1 MSKLFVITF
10 KRPSTNLEKTVYG
23 QEFTHCYDCEATGI
37 EAVANSKVEEYKA
50 NPEYSDIDLFECEE
64 SKYVEFCKM
73 GDAYVHFAK
82 TGEHSLK
89 DDKLEEGYKPPYAIW
104 VLDGDDN
111 KWKPWGPST
120 SGEFDKDDFLAKANK
135 REFPNGTFIN
145 NYIDAVIRLND
156 GTSPETYMHED
167 VDVGTDTHTET
178 IHLKLEMTRQLD
190 DASFEYHVD
199 IDDVGQIVFTPVD
212 NNTSFT
218 DINRLAGY
226 DTPDDIIEGNKRTFA
241 ITLTA
246 NMLSEDKNF
255 DWFYDLDEVG
265 QAVITPDSEATSFL
279 TVAIDDS
286 LNLVTECNES
296 LTLTEAL
303 DPTSDEYAKKRGLCV
318 EVMTDLD
325 DMLDLVGKK
334 FEALQRLLEEIGIE
348 ASDFEKILKAIAAC
362 HQGREGEPSIADAM
376 RRIREYESAAQ
387 SEQTDVVEESVQK
400 VFNEDLVMEELDEE
414 ERLNII
420 DRFMKGEVTIVQ
432 VDEVPVEETVVRLAD
447 LDSKAESGDVDFYYD
462 TEKDVVVCHNKRA
475 K

>member
-10 KRPSTNLEKTVYG
+10 KRPSTNFEKAVYG
-23 QEFTHCYDCEATGI
+23 MEFSHCYDCEAFESPELAT
-37 EAVANSKVEEYKA
+37 SKLDEYKA
-50 NPEYSDIDLFECEE
+50 DSNYSDFDMFECEDFR
-64 SKYVEFCKM
+64 YVEFCKM
-73 GDAYVHFAK
+73 QDAFINFAK
-82 TGEHSLK
+82 TGEHSMK
-89 DDKLEEGYKPPYAIW
+89 DDELEEGYKPPYAIW
-104 VLDGDDN
+104 VLDGNDN
-111 KWKPWGPST
+111 KWKLWGGNT

-135 REFPNGTFIN
+135 REFPNEILIN
-145 NYIDAVIRLND
+145 NYIDAVIRPND
-156 GTSPETYMHED
+156 GTSPETHIHED
-167 VDVGTDTHTET
+167 VDVGTDTHTEM
-178 IHLKLEMTRQLD
+178 IHLKLEMIRQLD

-218 DINRLAGY
+218 DVNRLAGY
-226 DTPDDIIEGNKRTFA
+226 DTTDDTIEGNKRTFA

-246 NMLSEDKNF
+246 NMLSEDNNF

-303 DPTSDEYAKKRGLCV
+303 DPTSDEYAKKRELCV

-325 DMLDLVGKK
+325 DMLEQVGKK
-334 FEALQRLLEEIGIE
+334 FEALQRLLEEMGVE
-348 ASDFEKILKAIAAC
+348 ARDFEKILKAIAAC

-376 RRIREYESAAQ
+376 RRIEEYESAAQ
-387 SEQTDVVEESVQK
+387 SEQAEPVEESVQN
-400 VFNEDLVMEELDEE
+400 VFTENLVMEELDEE
-414 ERLNII
+414 EKLNVI

-432 VDEVPVEETVVRLAD
+432 VDKVPVEETVVRLSD
-447 LDSKAESGDVDFYYD
+447 LDSKAESGDADFYYD
-462 TEKDVVVCHNKRA
+462 TEKDVVICHNRRA

>member
-1 MSKLFVITF
+1 MAPGAF
-10 KRPSTNLEKTVYG
+10 PG
-23 QEFTHCYDCEATGI
+23 CPAP
-37 EAVANSKVEEYKA
+37 A
-50 NPEYSDIDLFECEE
+50 
-64 SKYVEFCKM
+64 
-73 GDAYVHFAK
+73 
-82 TGEHSLK
+82 
-89 DDKLEEGYKPPYAIW
+89 
-104 VLDGDDN
+104 
-111 KWKPWGPST
+111 

-135 REFPNGTFIN
+135 REFPNEILIN
-145 NYIDAVIRLND
+145 NYVDAVIRPND
-156 GTSPETYMHED
+156 GTSPETHIHED
-167 VDVGTDTHTET
+167 VDVGTDTYTET

-226 DTPDDIIEGNKRTFA
+226 DTTDDIIEGNKRTFA

-303 DPTSDEYAKKRGLCV
+303 DPTSDEYAKKRELCV

-325 DMLDLVGKK
+325 DMLEQVGKK

-387 SEQTDVVEESVQK
+387 SEQADVVEESVQK

>member
-10 KRPSTNLEKTVYG
+10 KRPSTNFEKAVYG
-23 QEFTHCYDCEATGI
+23 MEFSHCYDCEAFENQELAT
-37 EAVANSKVEEYKA
+37 SKLNEYRA
-50 NPEYSDIDLFECEE
+50 DSNYSDFDMFECEDFR
-64 SKYVEFCKM
+64 YVEFCKM
-73 GDAYVHFAK
+73 QDAFINFAK
-82 TGEHSLK
+82 TGEHSMK
-89 DDKLEEGYKPPYAIW
+89 DDELE
-104 VLDGDDN
+104 
-111 KWKPWGPST
+111 
-120 SGEFDKDDFLAKANK
+120 
-135 REFPNGTFIN
+135 
-145 NYIDAVIRLND
+145 
-156 GTSPETYMHED
+156 ED

-226 DTPDDIIEGNKRTFA
+226 DTTDDIIEGNKRTFA

-246 NMLSEDKNF
+246 NMLSEDNNF

-265 QAVITPDSEATSFL
+265 QAVITPDSEVTSFL

-303 DPTSDEYAKKRGLCV
+303 DPTSDEYSKKRELCV
-318 EVMTDLD
+318 DVMTDLD
-325 DMLDLVGKK
+325 DMLEQVGKK
-334 FEALQRLLEEIGIE
+334 FEALQRLLEEMGVE
-348 ASDFEKILKAIAAC
+348 ARDFEKILKAIAAC
-362 HQGREGEPSIADAM
+362 HQGREGDPSIADAM
-376 RRIREYESAAQ
+376 RRIEEYEAAAQ
-387 SEQTDVVEESVQK
+387 SEQAEPVEESVQK
-400 VFNEDLVMEELDEE
+400 VFTEELVMEELDEE
-414 ERLNII
+414 EKLKVI

-432 VDEVPVEETVVRLAD
+432 VDEVPVEETIVRLAD
-447 LDSKAESGDVDFYYD
+447 LDSKAESGDADFYYD

-475 K
+475 E